1 MLLSKLHRTS
11 RIEAN
16 KVIQLFLCVIVCL
29 LVLLPQELLGKV
41 VRVEIEV
48 RELYED
54 GQNFGGVGQYEKIAG
69 KMYLEVDPDDPANQR
84 VVDLKLADRNERGNV
99 EFWTDFELLKPVDAL
114 KGNRRLLY
122 FVNNRGWKVSLYFI
136 DSDGGNNWLFRQGYS
151 ILWCGWNGDATPGEE
166 KMNMGLPIAHENGQ
180 TITGKIYAEICTTE
194 TGPGYSKPFYWGSS
208 VCYPVVSL
216 DNSHATLSMRP
227 SRSAE
232 PIELPRDQWAF
243 ARWDDGKV
251 IEDAQHLYVKEGF
264 RPGWLY
270 DLVYVGKDP
279 RVTGLGFA
287 AVRDVVSFFRYE
299 QADHDNKPNPIASV
313 IEHAYAYG
321 ISQSGRFIYHF
332 IYEDFNGDEKS
343 RMVFDGVVP
352 HVGGAGK
359 GQFNYRFAQTT
370 RHGSPHEDNLFPSDF
385 FPFTTVEQ
393 YDPITGQR
401 GDALARPRKSGFLP
415 KIFFSMTST
424 EYWTRAASLLHTD
437 VQGKRD
443 IEFDPNVRLYLHS
456 CREHNDDP
464 DGPLMRSQF
473 VLMDEW
479 VTHGIEPPPSNNPK
493 ISDGTLVDVATY
505 HKLFPS
511 IPGVQVPESC
521 FMPYRLDPG
530 PRWHTE
536 GIADNVPPKVGKR
549 YTNLVPAV
557 DSDGNE
563 LAGIRLP
570 DIAVPLGTYVG
581 WKVRSPD
588 HPAAGTLERVS
599 GSHWPFAR
607 TAEERKKNGDSR
619 PSILERYPKRAEYL
633 AKVTDAVLK
642 LKAQRFLLEEDAVHL
657 LQKAAGEQYWDNQ
670 DD

>member
-1 MLLSKLHRTS
+1 MQTRKSYYAYGTGQNRVVPLVLVIVISLIMLLP
-11 RIEAN
+11 EAL
-16 KVIQLFLCVIVCL
+16 QA
-29 LVLLPQELLGKV
+29 EV
-41 VRVEIEV
+41 VRMEIES
-48 RELYED
+48 RRPYED
-54 GQNFGGVGQYEKIAG
+54 GLVFDRSGQYESIRG
-69 KMYLEVDPDDPANQR
+69 KMYLQVDPDDPANQR
-84 VVDLKLADRNERGNV
+84 VADLKLADRNQSGKV
-99 EFWTDFELLKPVDAL
+99 EFWADFELLKPVDAL

-122 FVNNRGWKVSLYFI
+122 FVNNRGNKVSRYFI

-166 KMNMGLPIAHENGQ
+166 KMNMGLPIAHENGK
-180 TITGKIYAEICTTE
+180 TITGKIYAEICTTR
-194 TGPGYSKPFYWGSS
+194 PSYSQPFFWGGS

-227 SRSAE
+227 NRSAE

-243 ARWDDGKV
+243 ARWDDGKA
-251 IEDAQHLYVKEGF
+251 IEDTQHLYVKEGF

-287 AVRDVVSFFRYE
+287 AVRDIVSFFRYE

-332 IYEDFNGDEKS
+332 VYEDFNGDEKS
-343 RMVFDGVVP
+343 RIVFEGVIP

-393 YDPITGQR
+393 YDPITGQS

-424 EYWTRAASLLHTD
+424 EYWARAASLLHTD
-437 VQGKRD
+437 VEGKRD
-443 IEFDPNVRLYLHS
+443 IGFDPNVRFYLHS
-456 CREHNDDP
+456 GREHNDDL
-464 DGPLMRSQF
+464 DGPIMRSQF
-473 VLMDEW
+473 ALMDEW

-493 ISDGTLVDVATY
+493 ISDGTLVDVETY
-505 HKLFPS
+505 RKVFPA

-536 GIADNVPPKVGKR
+536 GIADNVPPKIGKR
-549 YTNLVPAV
+549 YKNLVPAV

-563 LAGIRLP
+563 LAGVRLP
-570 DIAVPLGTYVG
+570 DITVPLGTYVG
-581 WKVRSPD
+581 WKVRGPD
-588 HPAAGTLERVS
+588 HPAAGTLERTS
-599 GSHWPFAR
+599 GSDWPFAR
-607 TAEERKKNGDSR
+607 TAEERKKNGDPR
-619 PSILERYPKRAEYL
+619 PSILERYPTRADYL
-633 AKVTDAVLK
+633 EKVTDAVVK
-642 LKAQRFLLEEDAVHL
+642 LKAQRFLLDQDAVNL
-657 LQKAAGEQYWDNQ
+657 INKAAGLEYWD
-670 DD
+670 D